1 MNRLK
6 AVSASAGLAV
16 CCLALLA
23 AVAWTVPLWLGFG
36 GTVQASS
43 HPDDAGGRAGQ
54 TMPMPT
60 PAPPGNPG
68 MPAAQNGSANSE
80 TGTAVETR
88 ADGSSPYTL
97 SSSSRGGQ
105 SRGRGRHCPDSSR
118 AHCGEGDSP
127 ASVAAISDPA
137 LTITGLTGAYIAGDT
152 EDFSVTISDPT
163 LNQLY
168 TITFTT
174 SHSSIGFNF
183 RCNYFPTGS
192 FTPASLARVAETLNF
207 TFHACKSPGGTITAQ
222 LRQGNAQGAIVATAT
237 AAVTVTAATGSLS
250 PAPAALIVGHDQTF
264 TLTTNVP
271 DSTGVWITATAAGDT
286 GRTTL
291 PPTQG
296 CSSAS
301 SGRAAVNGNTITL
314 RGCRAGQTTLN
325 LYRSNSIIPLDSY
338 TVTVNP
344 SDTSL
349 SPAPAALIV
358 GHDQTFTLN
367 TGVPN
372 NPGVYVTATYFGDTG
387 RLALPPTR
395 GCFNASSGLAAVNGN
410 TLTLRGCQPGTA
422 TITIYRSNSSV
433 LLKSYTVTVNP
444 STTSLSPVPAAITV
458 GQDLTFTLTTDIPSN
473 PGVWITATIA
483 GDTGRTTLPPDW
495 GCLSPSSGRAAV
507 NGNTI
512 TLRGCRAGTATITIY
527 RSNSSVLLKS
537 YTVTVNP
544 STTRL
549 SPAPAAITV
558 GQDLTFTLTTDITSN
573 SGVWITATIAGDTG
587 RTTLPPDWGCH
598 SASSGLAAVNGS
610 TLTLRGCQPGTATIT
625 IYRSNSSVLL
635 KSYTVTVNPST
646 TGLSP
651 VPAAIT
657 VGQDLTFTLT
667 TDIPN
672 NPGVYVTAT
681 LSGDTGRLTLPPTE
695 SCLYSSSGIAAVNGN
710 TITLR
715 GCRAGTAT
723 ITIYRSNSS
732 VLLKSYTVIVNAS
745 TTSLSPVP
753 AAITVG
759 HDQTFTLTTDIPNN
773 PGVYVTA
780 TIAGDTGRLT
790 LPPTRGC
797 HYASSGLAAVN
808 GNTITL
814 RGCQPGT
821 ATITLYRANSS
832 VLLKSYTVT
841 VNASATSLAP
851 VPATFTIGTNQT
863 FTLTTDIANTPG
875 VWVGLNYAGDT
886 GRLVLSSQDC
896 SVSSTGTAAVNGNSI
911 TLKPCTAG
919 TATIKVGR
927 SNSGVFL
934 VTYTVTIN
942 AT

>member
-6 AVSASAGLAV
+6 EISASVGIAICG
-16 CCLALLA
+16 LALLA
-23 AVAWTVPLWLGFG
+23 AVALSVPLWLGFG

-43 HPDDAGGRAGQ
+43 HADNAGGRIGQ
-54 TMPMPT
+54 TAPVPT
-60 PAPPGNPG
+60 PAPLGNPEP
-68 MPAAQNGSANSE
+68 PAAQNGSASSE
-80 TGTAVETR
+80 TGTAVKTR

-105 SRGRGRHCPDSSR
+105 SRGQGRPCPDSSR

-137 LTITGLTGAYIAGDT
+137 ITITGLTGAYIAGDT
-152 EDFSVTISDPT
+152 DDFSVTISDPT

-168 TITFTT
+168 TVTFTT

-192 FTPASLARVAETLNF
+192 FTPASLASVSETLNF

-314 RGCRAGQTTLN
+314 RGCQAGQTTLN

-349 SPAPAALIV
+349 SPAPAALTV
-358 GHDQTFTLN
+358 GHDQTFTLT

-372 NPGVYVTATYFGDTG
+372 DPGVYVTATYFGDTG

-433 LLKSYTVTVNP
+433 LLKSYTVIVNA
-444 STTSLSPVPAAITV
+444 SDTSLSPAPSVITV
-458 GQDLTFTLTTDIPSN
+458 GQDQTFTLTTGVPND
-473 PGVWITATIA
+473 PGVYITATYF
-483 GDTGRTTLPPDW
+483 GDTGRLALPP
-495 GCLSPSSGRAAV
+495 
-507 NGNTI
+507 T
-512 TLRGCRAGTATITIY
+512 RGCFY
-527 RSNSSVLLKS
+527 
-537 YTVTVNP
+537 
-544 STTRL
+544 
-549 SPAPAAITV
+549 
-558 GQDLTFTLTTDITSN
+558 
-573 SGVWITATIAGDTG
+573 
-587 RTTLPPDWGCH
+587 
-598 SASSGLAAVNGS
+598 ASSGLAAVNGN

-635 KSYTVTVNPST
+635 KSYTVIVNP
-646 TGLSP
+646 
-651 VPAAIT
+651 
-657 VGQDLTFTLT
+657 
-667 TDIPN
+667 
-672 NPGVYVTAT
+672 
-681 LSGDTGRLTLPPTE
+681 
-695 SCLYSSSGIAAVNGN
+695 
-710 TITLR
+710 
-715 GCRAGTAT
+715 
-723 ITIYRSNSS
+723 
-732 VLLKSYTVIVNAS
+732 S

-790 LPPTRGC
+790 LPPTEGC
-797 HYASSGLAAVN
+797 HYSSSGLAAVN
-808 GNTITL
+808 GNTVTL
-814 RGCQPGT
+814 RGCRAGT

-832 VLLKSYTVT
+832 VLLKSYTVIVNASTTSLSPTPAAFTAGHDQTFTLTTDIANNPGVYVTATVAGDTGRLALPPTRGCFNASSGIAAVNGNTITLRGCAAGTATITIYRSNSSVLLKSYTVT
-841 VNASATSLAP
+841 VNASNTSLSP
-851 VPATFTIGTNQT
+851 TPATFTVGTNQT
-863 FTLTTDIANTPG
+863 FTLTTDIPNTPG

-896 SVSSTGTAAVNGNSI
+896 AVNSGGTAAVNGNTI

-919 TATIKVGR
+919 TVTIKVGR
-927 SNSGVFL
+927 SNSSVFL
-934 VTYTVTIN
+934 VTYTGTIN

>member
-6 AVSASAGLAV
+6 EISASVGIAICG
-16 CCLALLA
+16 LALLA
-23 AVAWTVPLWLGFG
+23 LVALSVPMWLGFD

-43 HPDDAGGRAGQ
+43 HADNAGGRAGQ

-60 PAPPGNPG
+60 PAPLGNPE
-68 MPAAQNGSANSE
+68 PAAQNGSASSE
-80 TGTAVETR
+80 TGTEVKTR
-88 ADGSSPYTL
+88 ADGSSPYIL
-97 SSSSRGGQ
+97 SSISRGGQ
-105 SRGRGRHCPDSSR
+105 SRGQGRPCPDSSR
-118 AHCGEGDSP
+118 ANCGEGDGS
-127 ASVAAISDPA
+127 ASVAAISDPTIA
-137 LTITGLTGAYIAGDT
+137 ITGLTGAYIAGDT
-152 EDFSVTISDPT
+152 DDFSVTISDPT

-168 TITFTT
+168 TVTFTT

-192 FTPASLARVAETLNF
+192 FTPASLASVAETLNF

-250 PAPAALIVGHDQTF
+250 PTPAAITVGKDQTF

-349 SPAPAALIV
+349 SPAPAALTV

-444 STTSLSPVPAAITV
+444 STTRLSPVPAAITV
-458 GQDLTFTLTTDIPSN
+458 GHDQTFTLTTDIPSN

-483 GDTGRTTLPPDW
+483 GDTGRTTLPP
-495 GCLSPSSGRAAV
+495 
-507 NGNTI
+507 T
-512 TLRGCRAGTATITIY
+512 RGCF
-527 RSNSSVLLKS
+527 N
-537 YTVTVNP
+537 
-544 STTRL
+544 
-549 SPAPAAITV
+549 
-558 GQDLTFTLTTDITSN
+558 
-573 SGVWITATIAGDTG
+573 
-587 RTTLPPDWGCH
+587 
-598 SASSGLAAVNGS
+598 ASSGLAAVNGN

-646 TGLSP
+646 TSLSP
-651 VPAAIT
+651 APAAIT

-667 TDIPN
+667 TDAPN
-672 NPGVYVTAT
+672 NPGVW
-681 LSGDTGRLTLPPTE
+681 
-695 SCLYSSSGIAAVNGN
+695 I
-710 TITLR
+710 
-715 GCRAGTAT
+715 
-723 ITIYRSNSS
+723 
-732 VLLKSYTVIVNAS
+732 
-745 TTSLSPVP
+745 
-753 AAITVG
+753 
-759 HDQTFTLTTDIPNN
+759 
-773 PGVYVTA
+773 TA
-780 TIAGDTGRLT
+780 TIAGDPGRTT
-790 LPPTRGC
+790 LPPDWGC
-797 HYASSGLAAVN
+797 HSASSGLAAVN

-821 ATITLYRANSS
+821 ATITIYRSNSSVLLKSYTVTVAASNTNLSPAPAAITVGQDLTFTLTTDIPRNPGVWITATIAGDTGRTTLAPTESCLYSSSGIAAVNGNTVTLRGCRAGTATITLYRANSS
-832 VLLKSYTVT
+832 VLLKSYTVI
-841 VNASATSLAP
+841 VNTSTTGLSP
-851 VPATFTIGTNQT
+851 VPAAFTAGHDQTFTLTTDIPSNPGVWITATIAGDTGRLALPPTRGCHYASSGLAAVNGNTLTIRGCRAGTATITIYRSNSGVLLKSYTVTVAASNTSLSPPPAAFTIGTNQT
-863 FTLTTDIANTPG
+863 FTLTTDIANNPG

-896 SVSSTGTAAVNGNSI
+896 SVNSVGTAAINGNTI

-919 TATIKVGR
+919 TVTIKVGR
-927 SNSGVFL
+927 SNSSVFL

>member
-6 AVSASAGLAV
+6 AVSASVGPAICG
-16 CCLALLA
+16 LALLA
-23 AVAWTVPLWLGFG
+23 VVTLSVPMWLGFDG
-36 GTVQASS
+36 AVQASS
-43 HPDDAGGRAGQ
+43 HADNAGGRVGQ
-54 TMPMPT
+54 TAPAPTPMP
-60 PAPPGNPG
+60 PSGPMP
-68 MPAAQNGSANSE
+68 PAARNGSANSE
-80 TGTAVETR
+80 TETAAESR

-97 SSSSRGGQ
+97 SSESRGGQ
-105 SRGRGRHCPDSSR
+105 SRGQGRPCPDSSR
-118 AHCGEGDSP
+118 APCGEGDGP
-127 ASVAAISDPA
+127 ASVAALSGPA
-137 LTITGLTGAYIAGDT
+137 LTIAGLTGAYIAGDT
-152 EDFSVTISDPT
+152 DDFSVTISDLT
-163 LNQLY
+163 LNQPY
-168 TITFTT
+168 TVTFTT

-192 FTPASLARVAETLNF
+192 FTPTSLASVAETLNF

-250 PAPAALIVGHDQTF
+250 PTPAALIVGHDQTF

-271 DSTGVWITATAAGDT
+271 DSAGVWITATAAGDT

-338 TVTVNP
+338 TVTVNAA
-344 SDTSL
+344 DTSL
-349 SPAPAALIV
+349 SPAPAALTV

-372 NPGVYVTATYFGDTG
+372 NPGVYITATYFGDTGRLTLPPTRGCFNASSGLAAVNGNAITLRGCQPGTATITIYRANSSVLLKSYTVTVNASDTSLSPAPAALTVGQDQTFTLNTGVPNDPGVYITATYFGDTG

-395 GCFNASSGLAAVNGN
+395 GCFYASSGLAAVNGN
-410 TLTLRGCQPGTA
+410 IITLRGCQPGTA

-444 STTSLSPVPAAITV
+444 STTRLSPAPAALTV
-458 GQDLTFTLTTDIPSN
+458 GQDLTFALTTDIPSN
-473 PGVWITATIA
+473 PGVYVTATLS
-483 GDTGRTTLPPDW
+483 GDTGRLTLPPTES
-495 GCLSPSSGRAAV
+495 CLYSSSGHAAV
-507 NGNTI
+507 NGNAI

-549 SPAPAAITV
+549 SP
-558 GQDLTFTLTTDITSN
+558 
-573 SGVWITATIAGDTG
+573 
-587 RTTLPPDWGCH
+587 
-598 SASSGLAAVNGS
+598 
-610 TLTLRGCQPGTATIT
+610 
-625 IYRSNSSVLL
+625 
-635 KSYTVTVNPST
+635 
-646 TGLSP
+646 

-657 VGQDLTFTLT
+657 VGHDQTFTLT

-681 LSGDTGRLTLPPTE
+681 LAGDTGRLTLPPTE
-695 SCLYSSSGIAAVNGN
+695 GCHYSSSGIAAVDGN

-732 VLLKSYTVIVNAS
+732 VLLKSYTV
-745 TTSLSPVP
+745 
-753 AAITVG
+753 
-759 HDQTFTLTTDIPNN
+759 
-773 PGVYVTA
+773 
-780 TIAGDTGRLT
+780 TI
-790 LPPTRGC
+790 
-797 HYASSGLAAVN
+797 S
-808 GNTITL
+808 
-814 RGCQPGT
+814 
-821 ATITLYRANSS
+821 
-832 VLLKSYTVT
+832 
-841 VNASATSLAP
+841 ASATSLAP
-851 VPATFTIGTNQT
+851 APATFTIGTNQT
-863 FTLTTDIANTPG
+863 FTLTTDLPNTPG

-896 SVSSTGTAAVNGNSI
+896 TVNSGGTAAVNGSSI

-919 TATIKVGR
+919 TVTIKVGR
-927 SNSGVFL
+927 SNSSVFL

-942 AT
+942 SF

>member
-1 MNRLK
+1 MNQLK

-23 AVAWTVPLWLGFG
+23 AVALSVPLWLGFG

-43 HPDDAGGRAGQ
+43 HADNAGGRAGQ
-54 TMPMPT
+54 TLPMPT
-60 PAPPGNPG
+60 PALSDKPES
-68 MPAAQNGSANSE
+68 PAAAESS
-80 TGTAVETR
+80 

-97 SSSSRGGQ
+97 SSISRGGQ
-105 SRGRGRHCPDSSR
+105 ARGRLCPDSSR
-118 AHCGEGDSP
+118 AHCGDEADP
-127 ASVAAISDPA
+127 AAVAAISDPA
-137 LTITGLTGAYIAGDT
+137 IAITGLTGAYIAGDT
-152 EDFSVTISDPT
+152 DDFSVTISDPT

-168 TITFTT
+168 TVTFTT

-192 FTPASLARVAETLNF
+192 FTPASLASVAETLNF

-237 AAVTVTAATGSLS
+237 AAVTVAAASGSLS
-250 PAPAALIVGHDQTF
+250 PTPAAITVGKDQTF

-349 SPAPAALIV
+349 SPAPAALTV
-358 GHDQTFTLN
+358 GQDQTFTLN

-372 NPGVYVTATYFGDTG
+372 DPGVYITATYFGDTG

-395 GCFNASSGLAAVNGN
+395 GCFYASSGLAAVNGNTITLRGCQPGTATITIYRSNSSVLLKSYTVTVNPSDTSLSPAPSVITVGQDQTFTLTTGVPNDPGVYITATYFGDTGRLALPPTRGCFYASSGLAAVNGN

-433 LLKSYTVTVNP
+433 LLKSYTV
-444 STTSLSPVPAAITV
+444 I
-458 GQDLTFTLTTDIPSN
+458 
-473 PGVWITATIA
+473 
-483 GDTGRTTLPPDW
+483 
-495 GCLSPSSGRAAV
+495 
-507 NGNTI
+507 
-512 TLRGCRAGTATITIY
+512 
-527 RSNSSVLLKS
+527 
-537 YTVTVNP
+537 
-544 STTRL
+544 
-549 SPAPAAITV
+549 
-558 GQDLTFTLTTDITSN
+558 
-573 SGVWITATIAGDTG
+573 
-587 RTTLPPDWGCH
+587 
-598 SASSGLAAVNGS
+598 
-610 TLTLRGCQPGTATIT
+610 
-625 IYRSNSSVLL
+625 
-635 KSYTVTVNPST
+635 VNPST

-667 TDIPN
+667 TDLPS

-780 TIAGDTGRLT
+780 TIAGDTGRLA

-797 HYASSGLAAVN
+797 HYASSGIAAVS
-808 GNTITL
+808 GNTIIL

-821 ATITLYRANSS
+821 ATITIYRSNSS

-841 VNASATSLAP
+841 VNASNTSLSP
-851 VPATFTIGTNQT
+851 TPATFTVGTNQT
-863 FTLTTDIANTPG
+863 FTLTTDLPNTPG

-896 SVSSTGTAAVNGNSI
+896 SENSVGTAAVNGSSI

-919 TATIKVGR
+919 TVTIKVGR
-927 SNSGVFL
+927 SNSSVSL
-934 VTYTVTIN
+934 VTYTGTIN
-942 AT
+942 SS

>member
-1 MNRLK
+1 MLPVAK
-6 AVSASAGLAV
+6 AARVA
-16 CCLALLA
+16 LA
-23 AVAWTVPLWLGFG
+23 AVALTITIWLGFG
-36 GTVQASS
+36 GIVHASS
-43 HPDDAGGRAGQ
+43 HADNAGGRAVQ
-54 TMPMPT
+54 TAPVPT
-60 PAPPGNPG
+60 FAPSGNPVP
-68 MPAAQNGSANSE
+68 PAARNGSASSE
-80 TGTAVETR
+80 TETAVKSS
-88 ADGSSPYTL
+88 ADGSSPYAL
-97 SSSSRGGQ
+97 SSVSRGGQ
-105 SRGRGRHCPDSSR
+105 SRGRPCPDSSR
-118 AHCGEGDSP
+118 APCGEGDSP

-152 EDFSVTISDPT
+152 DDFSVTISDPT

-168 TITFTT
+168 TVTFTT

-192 FTPASLARVAETLNF
+192 FTPASLASVAETRNF

-250 PAPAALIVGHDQTF
+250 PTPAALTVGHDQTF

-271 DSTGVWITATAAGDT
+271 DSTGVWIAATAAGDT

-314 RGCRAGQTTLN
+314 RGCQAGQTTLN

-349 SPAPAALIV
+349 SPAPAAITV

-444 STTSLSPVPAAITV
+444 SDTSLSPAPAVITV
-458 GQDLTFTLTTDIPSN
+458 GQDQTFTLTTGVPNN
-473 PGVWITATIA
+473 PGVYITATYF
-483 GDTGRTTLPPDW
+483 GDTGRLALPP
-495 GCLSPSSGRAAV
+495 
-507 NGNTI
+507 T
-512 TLRGCRAGTATITIY
+512 RGCFY
-527 RSNSSVLLKS
+527 
-537 YTVTVNP
+537 
-544 STTRL
+544 
-549 SPAPAAITV
+549 
-558 GQDLTFTLTTDITSN
+558 
-573 SGVWITATIAGDTG
+573 
-587 RTTLPPDWGCH
+587 
-598 SASSGLAAVNGS
+598 ASSGLAAVNGN
-610 TLTLRGCQPGTATIT
+610 TITLRGCQPGTATIT

-646 TGLSP
+646 TRLSP
-651 VPAAIT
+651 DPAAIT

-667 TDIPN
+667 TDIPS

-681 LSGDTGRLTLPPTE
+681 LSGDTGRMTLPPTE

-710 TITLR
+710 TLTLR

-723 ITIYRSNSS
+723 ITLYRANSS

-745 TTSLSPVP
+745 TTGLSPVP

-759 HDQTFTLTTDIPNN
+759 QDQTFTLTTDIPNN

-790 LPPTRGC
+790 LPPTEGC
-797 HYASSGLAAVN
+797 HYSSSGIAAVN

-814 RGCQPGT
+814 RGCRAGT
-821 ATITLYRANSS
+821 ATITLYRVNSG

-841 VNASATSLAP
+841 VAASNTSLSP
-851 VPATFTIGTNQT
+851 TPATFTIGTNQT
-863 FTLTTDIANTPG
+863 FTLTTDIPNTPG
-875 VWVGLNYAGDT
+875 VWVGLNYNSADT
-886 GRLVLSSQDC
+886 GRLVLPNQDC
-896 SVSSTGTAAVNGNSI
+896 SVSSAGTAAVNGNSI

-942 AT
+942 SS

>member
-6 AVSASAGLAV
+6 EISASTGLAV
-16 CCLALLA
+16 CCIALLA
-23 AVAWTVPLWLGFG
+23 AVALSVPMWLGFG

-43 HPDDAGGRAGQ
+43 HPGNAGGRAGQ

-60 PAPPGNPG
+60 PAPSDNPEP
-68 MPAAQNGSANSE
+68 PAAQNGSVNSE
-80 TGTAVETR
+80 TGTAVKSST
-88 ADGSSPYTL
+88 DGSSPYTL
-97 SSSSRGGQ
+97 SSVSRDGQ
-105 SRGRGRHCPDSSR
+105 SRGRPCPDSSR

-127 ASVAAISDPA
+127 ASVAALSGPGIA
-137 LTITGLTGAYIAGDT
+137 IAGLTGAYIAGDT
-152 EDFSVTISDPT
+152 DDFSVTISDPT

-168 TITFTT
+168 TVTFTT

-192 FTPASLARVAETLNF
+192 FTPASLASVAETLNF

-250 PAPAALIVGHDQTF
+250 PTPAAITVGKDQTF

-349 SPAPAALIV
+349 SPAPAALTV

-372 NPGVYVTATYFGDTG
+372 DPGVYVTATYFGDTG

-433 LLKSYTVTVNP
+433 LLKSYTVTVNA
-444 STTSLSPVPAAITV
+444 SDTS
-458 GQDLTFTLTTDIPSN
+458 
-473 PGVWITATIA
+473 
-483 GDTGRTTLPPDW
+483 
-495 GCLSPSSGRAAV
+495 
-507 NGNTI
+507 
-512 TLRGCRAGTATITIY
+512 
-527 RSNSSVLLKS
+527 
-537 YTVTVNP
+537 
-544 STTRL
+544 L
-549 SPAPAAITV
+549 SPAPAALIV
-558 GQDLTFTLTTDITSN
+558 GHDQTFTLNT
-573 SGVWITATIAGDTG
+573 GVPNDPGVYVTATYFGDTG
-587 RTTLPPDWGCH
+587 RLALPPTRGCFN
-598 SASSGLAAVNGS
+598 ASSGLAAVNGN

-635 KSYTVTVNPST
+635 KSYTVIVNPSTTSLSPAPAAITVGQDLTFTLTTDAPNNPGVWITATIAGDPGRTTLPPDWGCHSASSGLAAVNGNTITLRGCQAGTATITIYRSNSSVLLKSYTVIVNAST

-667 TDIPN
+667 TDIPS

-710 TITLR
+710 TVTLR
-715 GCRAGTAT
+715 GCRPGTAT
-723 ITIYRSNSS
+723 ITLYRSNSS
-732 VLLKSYTVIVNAS
+732 VLLESYTVIVNAS
-745 TTSLSPVP
+745 TTSLSPAP

-759 HDQTFTLTTDIPNN
+759 HDQTFTLTTDIPSN
-773 PGVYVTA
+773 PGVWITA

-797 HYASSGLAAVN
+797 FNASSGLAAVN

-821 ATITLYRANSS
+821 ATITIYRSNSS
-832 VLLKSYTVT
+832 VLLASYTVN
-841 VNASATSLAP
+841 VAASNTSLSP
-851 VPATFTIGTNQT
+851 PPATFTVGTNQT
-863 FTLTTDIANTPG
+863 FTLTTDIPNTPG
-875 VWVGLNYAGDT
+875 VWVGLNYNSADT
-886 GRLVLSSQDC
+886 GRLVLPNQDC
-896 SVSSTGTAAVNGNSI
+896 SVSSAGTAAVNGNSI

-942 AT
+942 SS